1 MLTLLASI
9 SALTWGKFCN
19 LSLEDSLLVC
29 YLSKILKTSSNCE
42 QKLSE
47 NKTTLSIKNSY
58 SQALF
63 ELASENNLIDD
74 IEKQA
79 SSILELIR
87 NSIDFRDLIKDPTN
101 KIEVQLKIMNK
112 ISDQFNFNELVKKFL
127 GFIIFKRRFFYAE
140 KILKDFLT
148 ICSNSRVEIQ
158 AELSAAKELN
168 EIEINNIKNELSNT
182 FGSNIKL
189 NQKYDP
195 SLIGGLIIKV
205 GSTMIDTSIKN
216 KLQQIE
222 KKMIE
227 A

>member
-1 MLTLLASI
+1 M
-9 SALTWGKFCN
+9 N
-19 LSLEDSLLVC
+19 
-29 YLSKILKTSSNCE
+29 LSKILKTSSNCE

-101 KIEVQLKIMNK
+101 KIEDQLKIMNK
-112 ISDQFNFNELVKKFL
+112 ISDQFKFNELVKKFL
-127 GFIIFKRRFFYAE
+127 GFIIFKRRFFYVE

-148 ICSNSRVEIQ
+148 ICSNSRGEIQ

>member
-1 MLTLLASI
+1 M
-9 SALTWGKFCN
+9 
-19 LSLEDSLLVC
+19 VC
-29 YLSKILKTSSNCE
+29 YLSEIFKTSSNRG

-47 NKTTLSIKNSY
+47 KNTTFSTKNSY

-63 ELASENNLIDD
+63 ELASENNSINDV
-74 IEKQA
+74 ENQV
-79 SSILELIR
+79 SSILELI
-87 NSIDFRDLIKDPTN
+87 NKSTDFKDLIKDPTN
-101 KIEVQLKIMNK
+101 KIEEQLKVMNI
-112 ISDQFNFNELVKKFL
+112 ISEQFKFNELLKKFL
-127 GFIIFKRRFFYAE
+127 GFVISKRRFFYIE

-148 ICSNSRVEIQ
+148 ICSNARGEIR
-158 AELSAAKELN
+158 AELSAAKNLN
-168 EIEINNIKNELSNT
+168 ESEINNIKDELSNT

-189 NQKYDP
+189 NHKYDP

-205 GSTMIDTSIKN
+205 GSIMVDTSIKN